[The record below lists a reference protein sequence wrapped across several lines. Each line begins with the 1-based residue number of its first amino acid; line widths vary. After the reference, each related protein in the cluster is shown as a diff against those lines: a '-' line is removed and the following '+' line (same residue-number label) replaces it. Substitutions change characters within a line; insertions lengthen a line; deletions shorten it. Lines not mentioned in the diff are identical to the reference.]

1 MAALS
6 ELLYSEHF
14 CDSRVLI
21 VASEGCGLA
30 SFMLLEWIIPHDGKY
45 SMYRAIKKGKVV

>member
-14 CDSRVLI
+14 CESQVLI
-21 VASEGCGLA
+21 VAREGCGL
-30 SFMLLEWIIPHDGKY
+30 SFMLLEWIISHDGKY